1 MCRSTP
7 LAAVGWPPQTPLHD
21 RRFHHCAKNGCPG
34 EEEEAENDRSSF
46 SNAAVSSWH
55 RCYYVR
61 GSAPFLLPPPP
72 PPAARDGHDGGRG
85 GVVGGRWP
93 VGGVVVRG
101 RRLARL
107 SAAACCYL
115 RHCGIQVLG
124 HFPHALRHSPAEPS
138 EPTCQCGHALRHC
151 VHTESNRSRGDAPC
165 RHCFWCTPPPWPM
178 WCTGRCSPCSRCPAA
193 CASPPAGSR
202 PHASCRPGGS

>member
-1 MCRSTP
+1 MAPLLLRTRECAGPTP
-7 LAAVGWPPQTPLHD
+7 ASSSSSCCPRGPTTDTTAAAVG
-21 RRFHHCAKNGCPG
+21 
-34 EEEEAENDRSSF
+34 
-46 SNAAVSSWH
+46 
-55 RCYYVR
+55 
-61 GSAPFLLPPPP
+61 
-72 PPAARDGHDGGRG
+72 G
-85 GVVGGRWP
+85 GVVAGGGRWP